1 MVSCFFFDALGVMVS
16 DMPFENR
23 NPNEKKEEI
32 EPASELV
39 VQMGWGSVKID
50 FFNEENV
57 SNFENIVKE
66 MLEKIGEKVI
76 DQGATLIGHIK
87 ANVKV
92 ANNIM
97 KANLIDLEFGVEL
110 SGNLPKKVEKGEIS
124 LLAVVQGLTHEV
136 VQEIVEKITHEI
148 LEFSQIK
155 FELEAHKHENHT

>member
-1 MVSCFFFDALGVMVS
+1 MVI

-32 EPASELV
+32 EPGSELV

-92 ANNIM
+92 ADNIM

-110 SGNLPKKVEKGEIS
+110 SGNLPKKVERGEIS
-124 LLAVVQGLTHEV
+124 LLAVVQGFNT
-136 VQEIVEKITHEI
+136 
-148 LEFSQIK
+148 
-155 FELEAHKHENHT
+155 